1 MLKSPLTSVLKVT
14 YVVIGISDESI
25 ELFSLHNEGVI
36 TRLDNTAFR
45 CYGTSSVDVVTSD
58 HANRDTS
65 SLALFYG
72 VWYLG
77 SDRVLDSN
85 HTDAGHVV
93 NNLLF
98 LVPVWH
104 TKQSPVRWKARHLE
118 PLEET
123 VTTEQDFEECE
134 PALLTY
140 LIT

>member
-14 YVVIGISDESI
+14 YVVIGLSDESI

-98 LVPVWH
+98 LVPVGLGVNFDLEIRPGKNSNLKSLFYCI
-104 TKQSPVRWKARHLE
+104 TPTYIRH
-118 PLEET
+118 
-123 VTTEQDFEECE
+123 
-134 PALLTY
+134 
-140 LIT
+140 

>member
-98 LVPVWH
+98 LVPVGLG
-104 TKQSPVRWKARHLE
+104 VDFDLE
-118 PLEET
+118 IR
-123 VTTEQDFEECE
+123 VK
-134 PALLTY
+134 
-140 LIT
+140 IVI

>member
-25 ELFSLHNEGVI
+25 ELFSLNNEGVI

-98 LVPVWH
+98 FVPVGLGVNFDL
-104 TKQSPVRWKARHLE
+104 KIRAKIISSSI
-118 PLEET
+118 
-123 VTTEQDFEECE
+123 F
-134 PALLTY
+134 ALY
-140 LIT
+140 PKYFHGPIKGQQ